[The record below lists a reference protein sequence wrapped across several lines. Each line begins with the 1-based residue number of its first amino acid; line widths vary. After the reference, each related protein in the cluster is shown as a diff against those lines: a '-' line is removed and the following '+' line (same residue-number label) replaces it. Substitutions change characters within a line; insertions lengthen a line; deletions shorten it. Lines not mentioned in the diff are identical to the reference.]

1 MMTFD
6 PRTLAKPVYDLFLV
20 IRKRK
25 ARMVAVY
32 LLLFS
37 IAHHNSDI

>member
-1 MMTFD
+1 MSH
-6 PRTLAKPVYDLFLV
+6 PEYDLFLV